1 MTTPQPPIP
10 TEPTT
15 TATVTD
21 RPIPSSSPDPSLG
34 VTRPTSMPSQ
44 IPPTGDES
52 LSTATQSTTVPAPA
66 PTQGQDSAV
75 GAETVLGYL
84 LSGAVLAALV
94 TGTFNRAL
102 ARRKSLEEER
112 ARLRSAFAE
121 AFELVLRYKEMP
133 YAIRRRRHDE
143 PGAERVRLSDQMRE
157 IQAKL
162 AYFELW
168 IAGESAA
175 VGGAYS
181 NLVAN
186 LRLVAGQACKDAWI
200 AGPAERDELMN
211 IGPDVIDLS
220 DLQPY
225 EQEYV
230 QAVQQHLDDFMKFHR
245 LFWPL
250 RRPRT
255 QATVARS
262 SSSISTSVSAA
273 GQPL

>member
-1 MTTPQPPIP
+1 MTTPHPPIP

-15 TATVTD
+15 TATLTD
-21 RPIPSSSPDPSLG
+21 RPIPSSSPEPSPV
-34 VTRPTSMPSQ
+34 VTRPTSIPSH
-44 IPPTGDES
+44 IPPPSDGS
-52 LSTATQSTTVPAPA
+52 LPAATQSTTAPAPA
-66 PTQGQDSAV
+66 PTQSQEWAF
-75 GAETVLGYL
+75 GAEAVVGYV

-121 AFELVLRYKEMP
+121 AFEVVLRYKEMP

-143 PGAERVRLSDQMRE
+143 PGAERVRLSDQMLE
-157 IQAKL
+157 IQARL

-168 IAGESAA
+168 ITGESAV

-186 LRLVAGQACKDAWI
+186 LRSVAGQACRDAWI
-200 AGPAERDELMN
+200 ADPAKRDEQMN
-211 IGPDVIDLS
+211 IGPHVIDLS
-220 DLQPY
+220 ELQPY
-225 EQEYV
+225 EQNYV

-245 LFWPL
+245 MFWPL
-250 RRPRT
+250 RQPRT
-255 QATVARS
+255 QATVAGA
-262 SSSISTSVSAA
+262 SSSIIAEPS
-273 GQPL
+273 Q